1 MFRNKLHRLRILLLF
16 PLFIFGVISILATS
30 GSNPVTIT
38 SFSVNP
44 KKVCPG
50 TPINIAWNVTGA
62 TSATLVRVPGDRTP
76 LSSSSGTR
84 SEPAPAS
91 DTRYTL
97 EAGTAPARSLVETV
111 EVIPPGSSKIFTL
124 TVLGACSGATP
135 IWRLVVAPAEWD
147 EANIR
152 IERVVNFSV
161 GVPGVTG
168 INIEHGGV
176 VVSNLALARET
187 TAFNDT
193 RVSGDWIISPSTP
206 IFPNPCGTT
215 TSGGA
220 PPPLTIQITVRCR

>member
-16 PLFIFGVISILATS
+16 PLLMFGVVSILATS

-50 TPINIAWNVTGA
+50 SPINIAWNVTGA
-62 TSATLVRVPGDRTP
+62 TSATLVRNPGAPTT
-76 LSSSSGTR
+76 LSSSGTQTE
-84 SEPAPAS
+84 SAPAS

-97 EAGTAPARSLVETV
+97 EAGSARSSVETV
-111 EVIPPGSSKIFTL
+111 EVIPSGSSKIFTL
-124 TVLGACSGATP
+124 TVLGRCSGNIP
-135 IWRLVVAPAEWD
+135 VWRLVVAPAEWD

-161 GVPGVTG
+161 GVGVNMG

-176 VVSNLALARET
+176 FVSNLPLTGET
-187 TAFNDT
+187 AAFNET
-193 RVSGDWIISPSTP
+193 RVSGDWNISPSTP
-206 IFPNPCGTT
+206 IFPSPCGTT
-215 TSGGA
+215 TSGGD